1 MKRAGADVIESAVEA
16 GAAGEIDMAVDA
28 VLWLILAAMVGLIC
42 CGCVFTAR
50 AKKPRDRGDKKFAHG
65 ERNIDRA
72 A

>member
-1 MKRAGADVIESAVEA
+1 LNQRLRPEAARVI
-16 GAAGEIDMAVDA
+16 DLAVDA

-50 AKKPRDRGDKKFAHG
+50 AKKPRDLGDKKFAPA
-65 ERNIDRA
+65 EREINRA

>member
-1 MKRAGADVIESAVEA
+1 M
-16 GAAGEIDMAVDA
+16 IDMAVDA

-50 AKKPRDRGDKKFAHG
+50 AKKPRDLGDKKFAPA
-65 ERNIDRA
+65 EREIDRA